1 MTSAPESSKQAW
13 VTLATNDSYCL
24 GAVVLAN
31 SLKRSGTTRKI
42 VVMITPNTISNSMM
56 QLLDATFDELVNVET
71 FDSEDAANLALLERP
86 ELGITFTK
94 LHCWKLVQYTKCVFL
109 DADTMV
115 VQNSDELFDREEFSA
130 APDAGWPDCFNS
142 GVFVF
147 VPSHETFA
155 AIMEHAAVEGS
166 FDGGDQGLLNTFYSD
181 WATKDIHKHLPFLY
195 NMVATATYTYLPAF
209 KKFGENVKIVHFIGV
224 SKPWHAAF
232 DQSGQ
237 PVPRQSADKHA
248 VEHLKNWWQIYHSD
262 VVPQMRNITQNP
274 LNIPPPPPP
283 SASSTGSGDG
293 DASGD
298 PAASAFGAAAAAAF
312 NAAAAAAREQS
323 QVMQALQSELTKQ
336 AWEQGQ
342 PDFRGS
348 ASMDNILKKIDNTM
362 ASPNTEPRK

>member
-1 MTSAPESSKQAW
+1 MLKLTTVRTLLTWRFWSAQSWASLLQNSTVGNWFNIRNASSSMLTHWLFKIVTSCLTGKSFPPLLTLVGQIASTPESSFLCLLMKHSLPLW
-13 VTLATNDSYCL
+13 NTLPRRDRLTEVIKDCS
-24 GAVVLAN
+24 
-31 SLKRSGTTRKI
+31 T
-42 VVMITPNTISNSMM
+42 
-56 QLLDATFDELVNVET
+56 
-71 FDSEDAANLALLERP
+71 
-86 ELGITFTK
+86 
-94 LHCWKLVQYTKCVFL
+94 
-109 DADTMV
+109 
-115 VQNSDELFDREEFSA
+115 LFF
-130 APDAGWPDCFNS
+130 
-142 GVFVF
+142 
-147 VPSHETFA
+147 
-155 AIMEHAAVEGS
+155 
-166 FDGGDQGLLNTFYSD
+166 SD

-237 PVPRQSADKHA
+237 PVPRQSTDKHA

-262 VVPQMRNITQNP
+262 VVPQMRNITHHP

-283 SASSTGSGDG
+283 SASSTGSTIGDG

-298 PAASAFGAAAAAAF
+298 SSVAAFGAAAAAAF

-323 QVMQALQSELTKQ
+323 HVMQALQSELSKQ

-348 ASMDNILKKIDNTM
+348 ASMDNILKKIDDTM

>member
-1 MTSAPESSKQAW
+1 MAAPAASSQQAW

-42 VVMITPNTISNSMM
+42 VVMVTPNTISKSMM
-56 QLLDATFDELVNVET
+56 QLLNATFDELVNVDT
-71 FDSEDAANLALLERP
+71 YDSQDAANLALLERP

-94 LHCWKLVQYTKCVFL
+94 LHCWKLVQYSKCVFL

-115 VQNSDELFDREEFSA
+115 VQNCDELFDREEFSA

-155 AIMEHAAVEGS
+155 AIMEHAAEEGS
-166 FDGGDQGLLNTFYSD
+166 FDGGDQGLLNTFFSE
-181 WATKDIHKHLPFLY
+181 WATRDIHKHLPFLY

-209 KKFGENVKIVHFIGV
+209 KKFGSNVKIVHFIGV

-232 DQSGQ
+232 DQAGQ
-237 PVPRQSADKHA
+237 PVPRQSEDKHA
-248 VEHLKNWWQIYHSD
+248 IEHLKNWWQIYHSD
-262 VVPQMRNITQNP
+262 VVPQMKKFNGQQPITIP
-274 LNIPPPPPP
+274 LPPPIA
-283 SASSTGSGDG
+283 SAEGGSGD
-293 DASGD
+293 S
-298 PAASAFGAAAAAAF
+298 AAATAVATAAFGAAAAAA
-312 NAAAAAAREQS
+312 RDES
-323 QVMQALQSELTKQ
+323 QAVQAFQSEMSRH

-348 ASMDNILKKIDNTM
+348 ASMENIIKKIDNTM
-362 ASPNTEPRK
+362 ASPNTDVRK